1 MGRGQAAALGRRDA
15 VLYLVAAA
23 LGSFG
28 LGVASF
34 YLNFLYRA
42 LGFDEFAIGLLAG
55 AQAVGVVA
63 GALPAALFTRRR
75 SRRAAIITGGTVPGA
90 GVVGLPLS
98 GTLPPLVLARA
109 PLGVRRG
116 AAPCWG
122 RT

>member
-1 MGRGQAAALGRRDA
+1 MGQRPQAGTLGRRDA

-42 LGFDEFAIGLLAG
+42 LGFDEFAIGMLAG

-63 GALPAALFTRRR
+63 GALPAALFTRGR
-75 SRRAAIITGGTVPGA
+75 SRRGAIITGGTITGA
-90 GVVGLPLS
+90 GVVGILPA
-98 GTLPPLVLARA
+98 GTLPPPLLPA
-109 PLGVRRG
+109 PLLGFG
-116 AAPCWG
+116 
-122 RT
+122 

>member
-63 GALPAALFTRRR
+63 GALPAALFTRGR
-75 SRRAAIITGGTVPGA
+75 SRRAAIITGGTITGA
-90 GVVGLPLS
+90 GIVGILLA
-98 GTLPPLVLARA
+98 GTLVPLFLS
-109 PLGVRRG
+109 
-116 AAPCWG
+116 AALVG
-122 RT
+122 FGGIVAT

>member
-55 AQAVGVVA
+55 AQAVGVVL
-63 GALPAALFTRRR
+63 GALPAALFTRGR
-75 SRRAAIITGGTVPGA
+75 SRRAAVLAGGTITGA
-90 GVVGLPLS
+90 GILGSRLS
-98 GTLPPLVLARA
+98 GTPPPPFLP
-109 PLGVRRG
+109 G
-116 AAPCWG
+116 A
-122 RT
+122 

>member
-55 AQAVGVVA
+55 AQAIGVVA
-63 GALPAALFTRRR
+63 GALPAAVF
-75 SRRAAIITGGTVPGA
+75 TGGRYRRTAILQGGKLTA
-90 GVVGLPLS
+90 VGIFEILLYS
-98 GTLPPLVLARA
+98 ALFPLV
-109 PLGVRRG
+109 GSG
-116 AAPCWG
+116 M
-122 RT
+122 